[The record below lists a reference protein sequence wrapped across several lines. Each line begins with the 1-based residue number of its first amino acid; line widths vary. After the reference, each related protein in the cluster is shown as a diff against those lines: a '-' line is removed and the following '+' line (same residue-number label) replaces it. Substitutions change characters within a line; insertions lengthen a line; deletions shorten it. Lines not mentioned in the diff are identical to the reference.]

1 MLEIITYLAV
11 VPFVIAVLLMYILF
25 FSRFGQFYPH
35 YFHIIGVSLFGCAIF
50 FGAIFYS
57 LAATRFLTT
66 NGLDFLGHKAAASS
80 VIVTFLTSVLYW
92 AAVFHFCAFL
102 FGHRI
107 TNLRLGVFSIFTQ
120 NWVKTIDY
128 VYLLISIV
136 SLLKIA
142 LSISEVETDNMRFT
156 AYSTVALSIAV
167 ALRLTK
173 TSIEIFSWDKPPTS
187 RRSGAQRMA
196 EATAG

>member
-1 MLEIITYLAV
+1 MLENITYIAV
-11 VPFVIAVLLMYILF
+11 VPLVIVVLLILLYIFLL
-25 FSRFGQFYPH
+25 SQLGQFYPH
-35 YFHIIGVSLFGCAIF
+35 YFQIIGISLLGCLFF

-66 NGLDFLGHKAAASS
+66 NGLDFLGHKTAASS
-80 VIVTFLTSVLYW
+80 VIFTFLAAVLYW
-92 AAVFHFCAFL
+92 AAVFHYSAFL

-107 TNLRLGVFSIFTQ
+107 TNLRPGIFSIFTQ

-128 VYLLISIV
+128 AYLLISIV

-142 LSISEVETDNMRFT
+142 LSISEAETDNIRFT

-187 RRSGAQRMA
+187 R
-196 EATAG
+196 